1 MTAED
6 NQVVGR
12 GTDRTNHGQYW
23 TSDSPALL
31 HVGTWLDII
40 QRMRPEGGLTTQSA
54 IRWVWQALAGY
65 SVLQGTTGLAFVPRR
80 GGPEP
85 SREGGLYLPPH
96 AQRSARSGEAGT
108 IFMAWNGKN

>member
-40 QRMRPEGGLTTQSA
+40 QRMRPEGGCEPGQKSWLF
-54 IRWVWQALAGY
+54 
-65 SVLQGTTGLAFVPRR
+65 QGKCDA
-80 GGPEP
+80 
-85 SREGGLYLPPH
+85 
-96 AQRSARSGEAGT
+96 
-108 IFMAWNGKN
+108 